1 MVDRLK
7 ELWDKVLAWW
17 NKFTAKQKT
26 IIIGVAAAVIFAF
39 AILIWVFSQPQYEM
53 LRQCENTKEASEVVE
68 LLQGSDIKYQTSA
81 DGLRISVQKKDVPTA
96 ELALGAAG
104 IPSTGMT
111 INDVTEGGFSITES
125 DKEKRFSVFKEK
137 DLESMIES
145 LDSVKKATVK
155 LSIPEQDGLLI
166 HTDQESSATIF
177 LELQGDFTEEN
188 AAYLA
193 RAVATSLGNATT
205 NNITILDTGSNLL
218 FSGDS
223 QISVGG
229 VSSSQLTARQQQE
242 SQVINSV
249 KRVIFGTGQFN
260 SVEVACNLDIDFS
273 STTSQTQTY
282 DAPEGRTEGMLDEE
296 TIFNSESTGVT
307 GGVPG
312 TDSNANTNANGTTYQ
327 FPDYADQSS
336 TQSEEYR
343 HYLPNSYLQN
353 SETPP
358 GKVNFANSSATIT
371 AVNINVIKEEDAR
384 KQGLLE
390 GVTWDE
396 YKAQN
401 AEPARMNIDEEFYDA
416 VATATGMN
424 KENITIMAYN
434 RNEFIDGEGLAASMA
449 DIVSIVLIVLIL
461 ALLGFVVIRS
471 MRTKKEEVPEEE
483 LSVETLLQSAPEM
496 ELEDLEA
503 ESKSETRKMIEK
515 FVDENPEAAANLLRN
530 WLNED
535 WG

>member
-1 MVDRLK
+1 M
-7 ELWDKVLAWW
+7 
-17 NKFTAKQKT
+17 
-26 IIIGVAAAVIFAF
+26 
-39 AILIWVFSQPQYEM
+39 
-53 LRQCENTKEASEVVE
+53 
-68 LLQGSDIKYQTSA
+68 
-81 DGLRISVQKKDVPTA
+81 
-96 ELALGAAG
+96 
-104 IPSTGMT
+104 
-111 INDVTEGGFSITES
+111 
-125 DKEKRFSVFKEK
+125 
-137 DLESMIES
+137 
-145 LDSVKKATVK
+145 
-155 LSIPEQDGLLI
+155 
-166 HTDQESSATIF
+166 
-177 LELQGDFTEEN
+177 
-188 AAYLA
+188 
-193 RAVATSLGNATT
+193 
-205 NNITILDTGSNLL
+205 
-218 FSGDS
+218 
-223 QISVGG
+223 
-229 VSSSQLTARQQQE
+229 
-242 SQVINSV
+242 
-249 KRVIFGTGQFN
+249 
-260 SVEVACNLDIDFS
+260 
-273 STTSQTQTY
+273 
-282 DAPEGRTEGMLDEE
+282 
-296 TIFNSESTGVT
+296 
-307 GGVPG
+307 
-312 TDSNANTNANGTTYQ
+312 
-327 FPDYADQSS
+327 
-336 TQSEEYR
+336 
-343 HYLPNSYLQN
+343 
-353 SETPP
+353 
-358 GKVNFANSSATIT
+358 
-371 AVNINVIKEEDAR
+371 NINVIKEEDAR

>member
-1 MVDRLK
+1 M
-7 ELWDKVLAWW
+7 
-17 NKFTAKQKT
+17 
-26 IIIGVAAAVIFAF
+26 
-39 AILIWVFSQPQYEM
+39 
-53 LRQCENTKEASEVVE
+53 
-68 LLQGSDIKYQTSA
+68 
-81 DGLRISVQKKDVPTA
+81 
-96 ELALGAAG
+96 
-104 IPSTGMT
+104 
-111 INDVTEGGFSITES
+111 
-125 DKEKRFSVFKEK
+125 
-137 DLESMIES
+137 
-145 LDSVKKATVK
+145 
-155 LSIPEQDGLLI
+155 I

-327 FPDYADQSS
+327 YPDYADQSS